1 MACLELPSSPLFSSY
16 QVYDVPFDLHLDDG
30 VSVEFLDVPDAS
42 TPSLSCS
49 SSSSSVPKPPSLPRS
64 LNGRCSS
71 SKRLTGYSFVPDETR
86 HAWDK
91 LFQEGYEAD
100 VHVLT
105 DDKNTILAHSCVL
118 GISSA
123 VIRNLL
129 AQAKTRGGIRF
140 IKIHGVPS
148 EAANAFVRYLYSSSY
163 EPDDMKKYVLHLL
176 VMSHSYSIP
185 SLKKACINQL
195 EQALL
200 SVENVVDVLQLARQC
215 DAPRLTVLCTR
226 MIMKDFKT
234 ISLSEGWK
242 VMRQTNP
249 ELEQELLESL
259 VEADSKRQEKVK
271 KTEERKVY
279 LQLHDAMEALVHICR
294 DGCRTIG
301 PSDKVL
307 KDNQTTCKFPACKG
321 LESLVRHFSNCKTRV
336 PGGCTQCKRMWQLF
350 ELHSC
355 MCSELDFC
363 KVPLCRHFKDKIKNQ
378 SRKEEMKWN
387 LLASKVIAVKGTL
400 RSISARRIFVP

>member
-1 MACLELPSSPLFSSY
+1 MT
-16 QVYDVPFDLHLDDG
+16 
-30 VSVEFLDVPDAS
+30 VSRSRFLDVPDAS
-42 TPSLSCS
+42 KPSLSSFSSS
-49 SSSSSVPKPPSLPRS
+49 SSSSSVPKPPPLPS
-64 LNGRCSS
+64 SANGGCSS
-71 SKRLTGYSFVPDETR
+71 SKRLTGYSYVLDETR
-86 HAWDK
+86 LVWDK
-91 LFQEGYEAD
+91 LFHEGYEAD

-105 DDKNTILAHSCVL
+105 DDKSTILSHSCVL

-129 AQAKTRGGIRF
+129 AQAKIRGGIRR

-148 EAANAFVRYLYSSSY
+148 EAANAFVRFLYSSSY
-163 EPDDMKKYVLHLL
+163 EPDDMKNYVLHLL

-185 SLKKACINQL
+185 SLKKVCINQV

-200 SVENVVDVLQLARQC
+200 NAENVVDILQLARLC

-259 VEADSKRQEKVK
+259 VEADSKRQEKMK
-271 KTEERKVY
+271 KMEERKVY
-279 LQLHDAMEALVHICR
+279 LRLNEAMEALVHICR
-294 DGCRTIG
+294 DGCQTIG
-301 PSDKVL
+301 PSGKVV
-307 KDNQTTCKFPACKG
+307 KDNQTACKFPACKG
-321 LESLVRHFSNCKTRV
+321 LESLVRHFSSCKTRV
-336 PGGCTQCKRMWQLF
+336 PGGCTHCKRMWQLF
-350 ELHSC
+350 ELHSLI
-355 MCSELDFC
+355 CSELEFC
-363 KVPLCRHFKDKIKNQ
+363 KVPLCRHFKAKIKNQ

-400 RSISARRIFVP
+400 SSISARRIFVP